1 MRKERVDQLIEG
13 KKTGHQIRDV
23 GEAEVGIYRGH
34 FATIGR
40 YLVSLARTIN
50 SGNAGISEPTERL
63 ESTPSLIIRR
73 IDRTRAR
80 EGS

>member
-23 GEAEVGIYRGH
+23 GEAELGIYRGH
-34 FATIGR
+34 FGR

-63 ESTPSLIIRR
+63 ESTPSSIIRR